1 MSGDRETMSETGD
14 KPKRQPRMLFE
25 RSEYLER
32 IARVKK
38 TMSERGLDLLLVASP
53 ANQFYLTGY
62 DGWSFYTPQMVV
74 VALDEEEPIWFGRK
88 MDAVGAE
95 FTAFMDQ
102 ARIVPYDDSYVAS
115 AERHPMQ
122 ALVKLIAENG
132 WDRARIGVEM
142 DDYYYTARWH
152 QILTSGLPAARFEDA
167 FLLVN
172 WARLRKSEREIEY
185 LTQAGTI
192 SAAAMRAA
200 MDKAE
205 PGVRQCD
212 VIAELNRVTTAGT
225 PEFGGTFTCKPPNAM
240 VGDYC
245 AAPHL
250 SWTEAPLKADEMF
263 YIEQGGVRHRYHS
276 PLSRCLYLGK
286 PSDRMLRISAVIA
299 EGLEAVLD
307 KVRPGNTLGE
317 LAEAWGE
324 TIARHGVEKD
334 SRIGYP
340 IGIGY
345 PPTWGE
351 LTCSLRK
358 GDRTVL
364 EPNMTFHCIPA
375 IWLDDYGLVIS
386 ESFVVTETGAR
397 TFADYPRKLFSKG

>member
-1 MSGDRETMSETGD
+1 MSETGD
-14 KPKRQPRMLFE
+14 TRKRQPRMLFE
-25 RSEYLER
+25 RSEYLGR
-32 IARVKK
+32 VARVKK
-38 TMSERGLDLLLVASP
+38 TMSERGLDVLLVASP

-74 VALDEEEPIWFGRK
+74 VALDQEEPIWFGRK

-115 AERHPMQ
+115 GERHPMQ
-122 ALVKLIAENG
+122 ALVKLIAANG
-132 WDRARIGVEM
+132 WDRTRIGVEM

-152 QILTSGLPAARFEDA
+152 QILTSGLPSASFEDA

-192 SAAAMRAA
+192 SAAAMQAA

-240 VGDYC
+240 VGEYC

-286 PSDRMLRISAVIA
+286 PSERVLRISAVIA

-386 ESFVVTETGAR
+386 ESFVVTENGAK
-397 TFADYPRKLFSKG
+397 TFADYPRKLFSKE